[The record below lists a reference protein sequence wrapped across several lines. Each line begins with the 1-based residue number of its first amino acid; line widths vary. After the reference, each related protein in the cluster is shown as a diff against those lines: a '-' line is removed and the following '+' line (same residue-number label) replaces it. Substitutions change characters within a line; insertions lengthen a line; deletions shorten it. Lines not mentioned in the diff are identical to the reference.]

1 MTSRSK
7 RVLWLLNHTTLM
19 KTEVPI
25 LRAMGYEVFIPK
37 VIPKVRFRSASINY
51 SYDEFLTIPEGALW
65 DLNNADL
72 YTENWSSSVVFHMNE
87 YFGTV
92 FIMPIPGPM
101 EQAVTKFQ
109 GAILL
114 RAFGLEADRT
124 YAELFPD
131 YHKDLYKWIY
141 AVRDRF
147 WFASGY
153 EQLAEVEP
161 KLLADRDVFL
171 PIAVPST
178 FEQHKDTWTGEDKQI
193 LFVCP
198 DIKTVPYYGNVY
210 DEFKRHFGD
219 LPHVIIGSQKQPVD
233 DPHVIGFVSDEAMM
247 RLMQRSAVMYYH
259 SREPRHLHYTPIE
272 GAEVGMPVIL
282 YNDNLAVRM
291 IGRPIAGAVDSV
303 AQARTKILAI
313 LNDDSAVIE
322 NIREDQGIL
331 GKLFS
336 ESYCLDVW
344 KRSFIDSAIQSRMER
359 EIPGEQSL
367 QRGCSRKYE
376 YVPYDQLILPSTKQD
391 KTKCFED
398 GIDFTEAVYP
408 HFITY
413 IDGLSTPESW
423 GSWSN
428 GESVEL
434 GVSSPL
440 QGTFSLMITG
450 GVNPENAKK
459 PICIRVGDV
468 VKSFEFDSPP
478 WAPTTASVSFNL
490 FDPVHAISIVVPQP
504 TQVDGVRRE
513 SGLGLARI
521 ALVRST
527 ID

>member
-37 VIPKVRFRSASINY
+37 VIPKVRFRSASIDY
-51 SYDEFLTIPEGALW
+51 SYDEFLTIPKGALR

-72 YTENWSSSVVFHMNE
+72 YTENWSNSVVSHMNE
-87 YFGTV
+87 YFGAV
-92 FIMPIPGPM
+92 FIMPIPEPM

-109 GAILL
+109 GTILL
-114 RAFGLEADRT
+114 RAFGLEAERT

-131 YHKDLYKWIY
+131 FHKDLYKWIY

-171 PIAVPST
+171 PIAVPAT

-210 DEFKRHFGD
+210 DDFKRDFGD
-219 LPHVIIGSQKQPVD
+219 LPHVIIGSQKKPVD

-282 YNDNLAVRM
+282 YSDNLAVRM
-291 IGRPIAGAVDSV
+291 IGRPISGAVDSV
-303 AQARTKILAI
+303 EEARAKILAI
-313 LNDDSAVIE
+313 LNDDTAVVK
-322 NIREDQGIL
+322 NIRDDQRIL

-336 ESYCLDVW
+336 ESYCLDIW
-344 KRSFIDSAIQSRMER
+344 KRSFIESGIQSRMER
-359 EIPGEQSL
+359 EISGEESL
-367 QRGCSRKYE
+367 QRGRSRNYE
-376 YVPYDQLILPSTKQD
+376 CVPYDQLILPGTKPD
-391 KTKCFED
+391 KTKSLED
-398 GIDFTEAVYP
+398 GIDFTEPVYP
-408 HFITY
+408 HFVTY
-413 IDGLSTPESW
+413 IDGLSKPESW

-428 GESVEL
+428 GEVVEL
-434 GVSSPL
+434 GVSPPL
-440 QGTFSLMITG
+440 QGKFSLVITG
-450 GVNPENAKK
+450 GVNPENAKT
-459 PICIRVGDV
+459 PIYIRVGDV
-468 VKSFEFDSPP
+468 IKSFEFDSPP
-478 WAPTTASVSFNL
+478 WNPAIAPISFNL
-490 FDPVHAISIVVPQP
+490 FEPAHAISIVVPHP

-513 SGLGLARI
+513 SGLGLVRI
-521 ALVRST
+521 SLLRSV
-527 ID
+527 D